1 MGHTR
6 LPRWSWFPPRS
17 WFRRLTT
24 VLVLTG
30 VTAAAACLQ
39 TVYDITTDER
49 LVRVPGS
56 DRTEFRVETGRIE
69 LPTKL
74 GTDKTVES
82 VTLNLEAVNL
92 NQDNPVTVD
101 ISAASSL
108 EPNAFGPVATFQLGA
123 GETRLIEAVQTGPD
137 DALVLATQSDFVNI
151 RFESRSPRP
160 GIGEIEF
167 RFTIRVLAHKR
178 TPGTGA
184 GTLLFY

>member
-1 MGHTR
+1 MPLLLAVTGC
-6 LPRWSWFPPRS
+6 LE
-17 WFRRLTT
+17 T
-24 VLVLTG
+24 VF
-30 VTAAAACLQ
+30 
-39 TVYDITTDER
+39 DITTDER
-49 LVRVPGS
+49 LVRVPRS
-56 DRTEFRVETGRIE
+56 SKAEFEVDTGRIE

-74 GTDKTVES
+74 GTDKVIER
-82 VTLNLEAVNL
+82 VVLQLEGTNL
-92 NQDNPVTVD
+92 NEENPVTVD

-108 EPNAFGPVATFQLGA
+108 EPNTFRPIATFDIDA
-123 GETRLIEAVQTGPD
+123 DAVRSIEVVQTDPN

-184 GTLLFY
+184 GTLLFF

>member
-1 MGHTR
+1 M
-6 LPRWSWFPPRS
+6 
-17 WFRRLTT
+17 RRARAIGLGAVGLLATLA
-24 VLVLTG
+24 VSG
-30 VTAAAACLQ
+30 CLK
-39 TVYDITTDER
+39 TIYDITTDER
-49 LVRVPGS
+49 IVRVPVS
-56 DRTEFRVETGRIE
+56 SKETFTIDTGRIE

-74 GTDKTVES
+74 GTDKVIES
-82 VTLNLEAVNL
+82 VTLDLEGINL
-92 NQDNPVTVD
+92 NQENPVTVD

-108 EPNAFGPVATFQLGA
+108 EPNTFRPIATFDIGVDASRTIQV
-123 GETRLIEAVQTGPD
+123 VQTDPG

-167 RFTIRVLAHKR
+167 RFTIRVLAHKN

>member
-1 MGHTR
+1 M
-6 LPRWSWFPPRS
+6 
-17 WFRRLTT
+17 
-24 VLVLTG
+24 LTG
-30 VTAAAACLQ
+30 LLTVSACLQ
-39 TVYDITTDER
+39 TVYDIITEER
-49 LVRVPGS
+49 LVRVPQSSG
-56 DRTEFRVETGRIE
+56 TEFEVETGRIE

-74 GTDKTVES
+74 GTDKTVDS
-82 VTLNLEAVNL
+82 VTLDLEGTNL

-108 EPNAFGPVATFQLGA
+108 EPNAFRPVATFEIGA
-123 GETRLIEAVQTGPD
+123 GQIRRIQAVQTEPD

-167 RFTIRVLAHKR
+167 RFTIRVLAHKD